1 MRSTGIS
8 HSSFSA
14 PCSNPWGRDP
24 VRAAEDDIRRYLV
37 RHGVLTPPAPVSAPG
52 NGRTLICFL
61 AIYAAIGLAVLF
73 GLFCLSRLECDPLFS
88 DRGLTVACR
97 GRAGNLAKII
107 GPASDTG
114 FSLSNFSQ

>member
-8 HSSFSA
+8 HSSFSG
-14 PCSNPWGRDP
+14 PWSNPWGRDP
-24 VRAAEDDIRRYLV
+24 VRAAEDDIRRYLI
-37 RHGVLTPPAPVSAPG
+37 RQGVLTPPVSPPG
-52 NGRTLICFL
+52 NGPTLLCFL
-61 AIYAAIGLAVLF
+61 VIYAAIGLAVLL

-114 FSLSNFSQ
+114 FTLSNFSQ

>member
-8 HSSFSA
+8 HGSSSG
-14 PCSNPWGRDP
+14 PRSNPWGRDP
-24 VRAAEDDIRRYLV
+24 VRAAEEDIRGYLI
-37 RHGVLTPPAPVSAPG
+37 RHGLLTAPAPVPG
-52 NGRTLICFL
+52 NGQTLLCFL
-61 AIYAAIGLAVLF
+61 AIYAAIGLAVLL
-73 GLFCLSRLECDPLFS
+73 GLFCLTRLECDPLFS

-114 FSLSNFSQ
+114 LMLSSFSQ